1 MDQWQARLRIDPGQI
16 RLRVSSKEARDP
28 SLHRQ
33 AQLRLLERVGLF
45 ESKQLP
51 TASIAASD
59 CRNLREPDLF
69 GDERWADGTQL
80 GRFCVADPGRQRPS
94 PRLGDL
100 LGIRARSGGI
110 W

>member
-69 GDERWADGTQL
+69 GDERWAYPE
-80 GRFCVADPGRQRPS
+80 FCVNALTKSLDGQPIFKVYSKLVESAIPIT
-94 PRLGDL
+94 D
-100 LGIRARSGGI
+100 RA
-110 W
+110 